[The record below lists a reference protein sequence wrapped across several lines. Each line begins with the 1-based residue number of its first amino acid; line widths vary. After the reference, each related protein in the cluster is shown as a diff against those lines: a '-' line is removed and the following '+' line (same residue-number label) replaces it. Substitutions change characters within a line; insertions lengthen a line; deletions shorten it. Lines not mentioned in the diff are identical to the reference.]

1 MPPEKHAYNSIQNNV
16 GAQYLHSSSNTLTI
30 ILNILESKFKKKE
43 KKKFPFTQYL
53 INLSNVHKFKD
64 AIRKMHVLSI

>member
-30 ILNILESKFKKKE
+30 ILNILESKFKKK
-43 KKKFPFTQYL
+43 KKKF
-53 INLSNVHKFKD
+53 LSHST
-64 AIRKMHVLSI
+64 L

>member
-30 ILNILESKFKKKE
+30 ILNILESKFKKKI
-43 KKKFPFTQYL
+43 KKIPFTQYL